1 MQEENTNATSDIK
14 DMQKILIDKSNIG
27 TSLNVK
33 NGDFNFKRYNLIN
46 PPKNAKRIGN
56 SFTVRYYSQTYLY
69 DEISQKFEQC
79 DKNYKNIKKDKI
91 SNMSQEKR
99 WIRYCLLLMQEDEQS
114 LFQIDQDT
122 LKDFYKNQV
131 DRLIQEKKRQKEKEL
146 REIEKEKI
154 REKNQKE
161 IEELKKKG
169 EYQEGVIPS
178 NNPLPP
184 KPKQEIVIDMN
195 IVNNIPNNYKFDGNI
210 YYRIFVE
217 DVFPDKP
224 AFPNR
229 IKELQKYVK
238 EFNSEIK
245 RLLSKVEKRKNDKDN
260 NSQNLVNFL
269 YNTAESWCNEIISKI
284 INMGKGKFK
293 DQYESKSF
301 AAERKII
308 ENEMKK
314 PLLNLMLIYSK
325 KMDNNV
331 QIIRQ
336 GINLVE
342 NIYYKRFKDQYDLS
356 FLKITGRYI
365 ICLIKVN
372 DYSKAKK
379 VIELVKNKCQN
390 LKETQ
395 MILKDLEPKLEEAE
409 NKKKNENILI
419 SKGKIKAGA
428 DDSKP
433 DYDWQQGQN
442 EEELNEALK
451 KDAELVKANMDLINS
466 NL

>member
-1 MQEENTNATSDIK
+1 MQEENANAPSDIK

-27 TSLNVK
+27 TPMQMK
-33 NGDFNFKRYNLIN
+33 YGDFLFNRYNLIN
-46 PPKNAKRIGN
+46 PPRNAKRIGK
-56 SFTVRYYSQTYLY
+56 SETVRYYSQTYLY
-69 DEISQKFEQC
+69 DEISHKFEQC

-91 SNMSQEKR
+91 SNMSQDKR
-99 WIRYCLLLMQEDEQS
+99 WIRYCLLLMQEEEQS
-114 LFQIDQDT
+114 LFEIDKGT
-122 LKDFYKNQV
+122 LGNFYQNQV
-131 DRLIQEKKRQKEKEL
+131 DKFIQDKKRQKEKEL
-146 REIEKEKI
+146 KEIEKEKI
-154 REKNQKE
+154 KEKRQKE

-178 NNPLPP
+178 NEPLPP
-184 KPKQEIVIDMN
+184 KPKQEIVIDMS
-195 IVNNIPNNYKFDGNI
+195 IVDNIPNNYKFDGKI
-210 YYRIFVE
+210 YYRIYIE
-217 DVFPDKP
+217 DIFLDKP
-224 AFPNR
+224 PFPNK
-229 IKELQKYVK
+229 IKELLKYVK
-238 EFNSEIK
+238 DFNLEIK
-245 RLLSKVEKRKNDKDN
+245 RLLSKVEKRNNDSDT
-260 NSQNLVNFL
+260 NSKNLVNFL

-293 DQYESKSF
+293 TEYESKKF
-301 AAERKII
+301 EAERKVI

-314 PLLNLMLIYSK
+314 PLLNLMLIYSR
-325 KMDNNV
+325 KMENNA

-342 NIYYKRFKDQYDLS
+342 NIYYKRFKGQYDQS

-365 ICLIKVN
+365 MCLIKTN
-372 DYSKAKK
+372 DFSKAKK
-379 VIELVKNKCQN
+379 VIEELKNKCQN

-395 MILKDLEPKLEEAE
+395 ALLKDLEPKLEEAE
-409 NKKKNENILI
+409 KKKKNENILI
-419 SKGKIKAGA
+419 SKGKIKAAA